1 MKSWYDLTKEE
12 QNKYIKEFRSKYN
25 GVTGEKLH
33 DFNKCL
39 LIFIIP
45 ITIFIIL
52 RIMAET
58 DENMFFIKI
67 IDIILIV
74 LYFLNVYKIK
84 KENDEFKKYLS
95 TKKIIK

>member
-12 QNKYIKEFRSKYN
+12 QNKYIKDFRSKYN

-45 ITIFIIL
+45 ITIFII
-52 RIMAET
+52 
-58 DENMFFIKI
+58 
-67 IDIILIV
+67 
-74 LYFLNVYKIK
+74 YW
-84 KENDEFKKYLS
+84 
-95 TKKIIK
+95 

>member
-1 MKSWYDLTKEE
+1 
-12 QNKYIKEFRSKYN
+12 
-25 GVTGEKLH
+25 
-33 DFNKCL
+33 
-39 LIFIIP
+39 
-45 ITIFIIL
+45 
-52 RIMAET
+52 MAET